1 MTNSS
6 SDARLA
12 AFLREKGLIPADY
25 RGEVEVSAKT
35 SEKSEKVK
43 IKV

>member
-1 MTNSS
+1 MTKTS
-6 SDARLA
+6 SDAQLA

-35 SEKSEKVK
+35 SDKSEKVK
-43 IKV
+43 IRV